1 MRERQMTGGNVCIS
15 LNQLFRPIN
24 NDECWQC
31 KTTDFRVTHFNESNN
46 YDDANDSDDYDKDDK
61 VNDNH
66 LNKQTFSRLLAKK
79 NKYWR
84 SFALKPERTKRKS
97 HSFTQGQGERGVG
110 DGT

>member
-1 MRERQMTGGNVCIS
+1 MCRGRCNEGETDDRRKLCIS

-66 LNKQTFSRLLAKK
+66 LNKQTYF
-79 NKYWR
+79 
-84 SFALKPERTKRKS
+84 
-97 HSFTQGQGERGVG
+97 RGY
-110 DGT
+110 

>member
-24 NDECWQC
+24 NECWQC
-31 KTTDFRVTHFNESNN
+31 KTTDLRVTHFNESNN

-66 LNKQTFSRLLAKK
+66 LIKQTYF
-79 NKYWR
+79 
-84 SFALKPERTKRKS
+84 
-97 HSFTQGQGERGVG
+97 RGY
-110 DGT
+110 